1 LGGDSEAV
9 RPLKHRRDSK
19 RYFLA
24 KSVEDFNSLHAQ
36 REACEAFIAS
46 QQGEGQP
53 SGHPSVFGQKDSR
66 STPALAYK
74 IPRICLVPWTAQTL
88 ALAFLCRN
96 DGLCKPSSSSSSD
109 LFRH

>member
-46 QQGEGQP
+46 QQGEGWKLIKAAYDDGGI
-53 SGHPSVFGQKDSR
+53 SGGTMEPPALQRLLDDIGHELIGAWSSTR
-66 STPALAYK
+66 ST
-74 IPRICLVPWTAQTL
+74 
-88 ALAFLCRN
+88 
-96 DGLCKPSSSSSSD
+96 G
-109 LFRH
+109 